1 MKLKNRILDI
11 YRIQLLLAM
20 IILILN
26 DYLRHLDSPIILC
39 LVGITLLLASF
50 NQVSRPWQKLNWG
63 IQLLVGPFIL
73 SHATGS
79 LLVLLSASNVI
90 CGFVVLCYLVLFLPY
105 AELFVK
111 PLKNFWFRLFWV
123 IFFFQIAIS
132 PAIYYGI
139 STNHGNRWLTLLLTT
154 GCLGAITY
162 FITVTRV
169 FAAWRLQTP
178 LSLTT
183 QQLKLN
189 WAVVLTY
196 CLLVVLFLYSN
207 LASCQRLI
215 WRNDLHQWQQLL
227 LSLESGIGEETLC
240 RYAIL
245 TLY

>member
-90 CGFVVLCYLVLFLPY
+90 CGFVVLCYLACITENQHQKYSFVL
-105 AELFVK
+105 A
-111 PLKNFWFRLFWV
+111 
-123 IFFFQIAIS
+123 
-132 PAIYYGI
+132 G
-139 STNHGNRWLTLLLTT
+139 
-154 GCLGAITY
+154 
-162 FITVTRV
+162 
-169 FAAWRLQTP
+169 
-178 LSLTT
+178 SLTKPSYIK
-183 QQLKLN
+183 Q
-189 WAVVLTY
+189 
-196 CLLVVLFLYSN
+196 
-207 LASCQRLI
+207 
-215 WRNDLHQWQQLL
+215 
-227 LSLESGIGEETLC
+227 
-240 RYAIL
+240 
-245 TLY
+245 